1 MNRNLK
7 IFSRLIL
14 LALFGAFFLFFSWR
28 DQKVP
33 DPIKKVSVATEAK
46 PKADDPNLQ
55 EPKKDAP
62 ESPGTTSLPGATTPN
77 TQPSFVKA
85 DGSPL
90 PNVIYLNAGPIDT
103 DLPGTK
109 ARRQPLAYFSGKQL
123 QLIQWN
129 GPVQAGWMEELK
141 RLGVEIVDYIP
152 ENAYLVYGDWK
163 VLSAMQK
170 KMADMNYVRWEGSY
184 RATDKIQPNAVSED
198 GKTAASRPEPEL
210 FSIQMVLNPKANAET
225 LKKIEQMQLASPLK
239 QGASGNYYNIVAK
252 LPPAQIA
259 SLADQPDII
268 SIGPYQTPG
277 KRDERQCIIMT
288 GQLTNSGP
296 TGPGYMTWLANR
308 GFTQAQFDASG
319 LVVDV
324 TDSPIDNGTT
334 NVNHFA
340 LYKDGTITNN
350 SPSRVVYTRLEG
362 TANTGSV
369 TQAKDGHGNINAHII
384 AGQVNLG
391 GTPHVDSSGYRYGMG
406 VAPYVKVGGSIIF
419 DVNNFTSPNYDNLA
433 ARAYRDG
440 ARVSGNS
447 WGADTAGAYD
457 ADAQNYDRL
466 VRDAQPSGSAVA
478 TAGNQQ
484 MTFVFAAGNAGS
496 GASTVGSP
504 GTAKNVI
511 TAGASENVHPFGGSD
526 SSGVSDTG
534 ANSAN
539 DVIDFSSRGP
549 CADQRK
555 KPDIMAPGTHVTGGV
570 PQAVK
575 TMSGTGAKLA
585 IFDGSGVSGGV
596 NSIYFPSADQQ
607 FYTASSGTSHSTP
620 AVAGAAALVYQW
632 FINKGWASTTNPV
645 SPAMVKAYLMNSSRY
660 MTGVFANDNLYS
672 NNQGMGMVN
681 LDTSFDTTPRL
692 LRDQMSADLFTASG
706 QSRTWSGI
714 IASSSKPVRITVA
727 WTDAPGSTTGNAY
740 KNNLDLTVTV
750 NGTTYK
756 GNVFTGANSTTG
768 GTADVRNN
776 VESVFL
782 PVGTTGNV
790 TVTVTATNINSDGVP
805 NVGTTLDQDFAL
817 VAYNFS
823 ESQAAAVV
831 GAGSTLVAEESDS
844 TNNALDPQERVTVTF
859 NLRNV
864 GNLATTNLTATL
876 LQTNGVTPVT
886 TNSVVY
892 GALSTNGA
900 IVARNFDFIGNG
912 DCGSV
917 VTAVLALQDGT
928 NNLGTASF
936 DFFLGTFSSVT
947 ATNTNAAA
955 ITIRDTNSAT
965 PYPSSINISGRT
977 GTISKV
983 TVTIPAFSHTYSS
996 DVNMVLVSPS
1006 GKKVALMGGVGG
1018 STKATN
1024 LVVSFDD
1031 AGSGPIGTSLTSG
1044 TYQPSGTVST
1054 MPTGAPVGP
1063 YASRLSECNGDSAN
1077 GIWSLYVSD
1086 KAGSDT
1092 GSIGQGWRIAITT
1105 GQWSCLGVNQPP
1117 TVTLNSPA
1125 DGSAM
1130 LAGQS
1135 VNLSATASD
1144 LAADGTAGIIKQVE
1158 FFEGTNRIATGNLA
1172 SGPSATYTAAWS
1184 PSSPGP
1190 YVLTAKATDSEDLFA
1205 SSASVNLGVL
1215 SGDGKPVISSFAPT
1229 SGAPDSV
1236 VVISGSNFAGVSA
1249 VRFNGLAAASFSID
1263 STAQITAIVPA
1274 AATTGPISVVN
1285 TFGTGTSLVTFT
1297 ILQSPVLISQVYGAG
1312 GSSGAS
1318 RRNDYVELYNRS
1330 GSTQSLSNW
1339 TVQYASASGTS
1350 WTAIPL
1356 SGSLAPGRYYLLQLS
1371 SSGTSGSTLPTPDG
1385 TGSIN
1390 ISASVGK
1397 VALRSS
1403 ATAFTGNTPIGQ
1415 TGLEDLVGYGTSASA
1430 FEGAGAAPT
1439 PSTTTAIF
1447 RAGAGATDT
1456 QNNNSDFA
1464 AASSSPRNSS
1474 SGSALA
1480 PVITSTNTAS
1490 GTVGQSFT
1498 YTINAT
1504 NSPISF
1510 GATGLPANLLVDTA
1524 TGLISGTPSTAGTT
1538 AVTISASNSVG
1549 VGSTNL
1555 TITIMSSGGG
1565 GTANTIF
1572 SENMGTP
1579 PSTTTIA
1586 GNTFQNSGILSF
1598 SGTGDVR
1605 NNTFSSGYTDAS
1617 GGGNVFITST
1627 ANTVFEISGINTT
1640 GYSNLV
1646 LSLGHHKNTTAGNN
1660 ELVVEVSADGT
1671 NYSPLSYARP
1681 TGTGTAI
1688 WLLVTPTGTIPPTA
1702 NLRIRFSQTST
1713 STQFRIDD
1721 VKLTGVAA
1729 ASPSISAI
1737 GTLAAVSTIYGTA
1750 STNTTSFTLSG
1761 SNLAAGIT
1769 VAPPAGFQLSATN
1782 TNNFAGGGSSII
1794 VGSGGTVSNTP
1805 VYLRLAAGTSVGTY
1819 AGNVVCNSTGA
1830 VGASLAVPTSE
1841 VFPKALTITAS
1852 NRSKP
1857 FGTTLNLGPGQ
1868 TAFSSTGLVGDE
1880 TVGLVT
1886 LSASGGTAANDPM
1899 DVYLLSP
1906 SEATGGTFSPSNY
1919 SITYR
1924 QGQLTVTGVPFSSS
1938 TPSADSDGNGLS
1950 NLMEYYMGIS
1960 AESPLSGPPVT
1971 VSNSGTTISMT
1982 YRRYKGLDGVQGTVE
1997 HIGNLTAT
2005 NWDTNGVIVQQ
2016 VVNRGTYEEVTA
2028 TVTNAPGE
2036 TKKFM
2041 RLRVTTP

>member
-1 MNRNLK
+1 MLV
-7 IFSRLIL
+7 L
-14 LALFGAFFLFFSWR
+14 LLGGFLFLSEKKGGGTPIGKR
-28 DQKVP
+28 LSSPTEQAGSESSGTSEPTATAQTPTPSGRASSTTAATNPPKVEETGDDQ
-33 DPIKKVSVATEAK
+33 
-46 PKADDPNLQ
+46 PKA
-55 EPKKDAP
+55 
-62 ESPGTTSLPGATTPN
+62 
-77 TQPSFVKA
+77 
-85 DGSPL
+85 
-90 PNVIYLNAGPIDT
+90 NVIYLNAGRIDT
-103 DLPGTK
+103 DLPTTK
-109 ARRQPLAYFSGKQL
+109 ARRQPLAYFPGKRM
-123 QLIQWN
+123 QLIQWT
-129 GPVQAGWMEELK
+129 GPVQPGWVEELK
-141 RLGVEIVDYIP
+141 KLGVEIIDYIP
-152 ENAYLVYGDWK
+152 ENAYLVYGDWN

-170 KMADMNYVRWEGSY
+170 RMADKNYVRWEGSY
-184 RATDKIQPNAVSED
+184 RPQDKIQPNALAAD
-198 GKTAASRPEPEL
+198 GSNGPANRPEPEL

-225 LKKIEQMQLASPLK
+225 LKKIEQLQLATPVK
-239 QGASGNYYNIVAK
+239 QGASGIYYNIVAK

-259 SLADQPDII
+259 SLAEQPDII
-268 SIGPYQTPG
+268 SIGPYETPQ

-288 GQLTNSGP
+288 GQLTNNGP
-296 TGPGYMTWLANR
+296 TGPGYLIWLANR

-340 LYKDGTITNN
+340 LYKDGTITN

-362 TANTGSV
+362 TPSTGSV
-369 TQAKDGHGNINAHII
+369 TSAQDGHGNINAHII
-384 AGQVNLG
+384 AGQVNLTG
-391 GTPHVDSSGYRYGMG
+391 SPHVDSSGYRYGMG
-406 VAPYVKVGGSIIF
+406 VAPFVKVGGSIIF

-526 SSGVSDTG
+526 SSGVSDSG

-575 TMSGTGAKLA
+575 TMSGTGTKLA

-596 NSIYFPSADQQ
+596 NSFYFPSAGQQ

-632 FINKGWASTTNPV
+632 FINKGWAAATNPV
-645 SPAMVKAYLMNSSRY
+645 SPAMIKAYLINASRY
-660 MTGVFANDNLYS
+660 MTGVSANDNLYS
-672 NNQGMGMVN
+672 NSQGMGVVN
-681 LDTSFDTTPRL
+681 LDTSFDATPRL

-706 QSRTWSGI
+706 QSRTWTGI
-714 IASSSKPVRITVA
+714 IVSSSKPVRITVA

-740 KNNLDLTVTV
+740 KNNLDLTVTI

-782 PVGTTGNV
+782 PAGTTGSV
-790 TVTVTATNINSDGVP
+790 TITVAATNINSDGVP
-805 NVGTTLDQDFAL
+805 NVGTALDQDFAL

-831 GAGSTLVAEESDS
+831 GAGSTLVVEESDS
-844 TNNALDPQERVTVTF
+844 INNALDPQERVTVAF
-859 NLRNV
+859 NLKNV

-876 LQTNGVTPVT
+876 LQTNGITPVT
-886 TNSVVY
+886 TNPVVY
-892 GALSTNGA
+892 GALSLNGA
-900 IVARNFDFIGNG
+900 LVARNFDFIGNG

-936 DFFLGTFSSVT
+936 EFFLGTFSSVT
-947 ATNTNAAA
+947 ATNTNAAS

-965 PYPSSINISGRT
+965 PYPASINVSGRT

-1054 MPTGAPVGP
+1054 MPTGGPVGP
-1063 YASRLSECNGDSAN
+1063 YASRLSEFNGDSAN

-1086 KAGSDT
+1086 KAASDT
-1092 GSIGQGWRIAITT
+1092 GSMAQGWRIAITT
-1105 GQWSCLGVNQPP
+1105 GQWTCLGVNQPP
-1117 TVTLNSPA
+1117 TVTLDAPA
-1125 DGSAM
+1125 DGSAV
-1130 LAGQS
+1130 LAGQT

-1144 LAADGTAGIIKQVE
+1144 LAADGTAGVISKVE
-1158 FFEGTNRIATGNLA
+1158 FFEGSNLIATNT
-1172 SGPSATYTAAWS
+1172 SAPYTATWT
-1184 PSSPGP
+1184 PTLPGS
-1190 YVLTAKATDSEDLFA
+1190 YVLTAKATDSESLA
-1205 SSASVNLGVL
+1205 TTSSPVTVGVL
-1215 SGDGKPVISSFAPT
+1215 AGDGKPVISSFAPT

-1249 VRFNGLAAASFSID
+1249 VRFNGLAAASFTLD
-1263 STAQITAIVPA
+1263 STTQITAIVPA

-1285 TFGTGTSLVTFT
+1285 TFGTGTSGGSFT

-1312 GSSGAS
+1312 GDSGAS

-1350 WTAIPL
+1350 WTTIPL
-1356 SGSLAPGRYYLLQLS
+1356 SGSLAPGRYYLVQLA
-1371 SSGTSGSTLPTPDG
+1371 SSGTAGSTLPTPDG

-1390 ISASVGK
+1390 ISATRGK

-1403 ATAFTGNTPIGQ
+1403 ATAFTGSTPVGQ
-1415 TGLEDLVGYGTSASA
+1415 TGLEDLVGYGTSADA
-1430 FEGAGAAPT
+1430 FEGAGAAPA

-1456 QNNNSDFA
+1456 QNNNSDFT
-1464 AASSSPRNSS
+1464 AASSNPRNSS
-1474 SGSALA
+1474 SGTALV

-1490 GTVGQSFT
+1490 GTVGQTFT
-1498 YTINAT
+1498 YTITAM
-1504 NSPISF
+1504 NSPTSF
-1510 GATGLPANLLVDTA
+1510 GATGLPF
-1524 TGLISGTPSTAGTT
+1524 GLSVISSNGIISGTPTAAGTT
-1538 AVTISASNSVG
+1538 TATISASNSVG

-1555 TITIMSSGGG
+1555 TITILPSGGG
-1565 GTANTIF
+1565 RGSDQYDFLGEYGRSDQRQHCHRYLCYRNRPRHF
-1572 SENMGTP
+1572 PEQGR
-1579 PSTTTIA
+1579 
-1586 GNTFQNSGILSF
+1586 F
-1598 SGTGDVR
+1598 DVR
-1605 NNTFSSGYTDAS
+1605 SRRASQS
-1617 GGGNVFITST
+1617 GGCARYHRLHQFGRIWWRKYLVHGNFRCSRFLHRGNQRVF
-1627 ANTVFEISGINTT
+1627 
-1640 GYSNLV
+1640 L
-1646 LSLGHHKNTTAGNN
+1646 HR
-1660 ELVVEVSADGT
+1660 AD
-1671 NYSPLSYARP
+1671 A
-1681 TGTGTAI
+1681 
-1688 WLLVTPTGTIPPTA
+1688 
-1702 NLRIRFSQTST
+1702 Q
-1713 STQFRIDD
+1713 
-1721 VKLTGVAA
+1721 
-1729 ASPSISAI
+1729 
-1737 GTLAAVSTIYGTA
+1737 
-1750 STNTTSFTLSG
+1750 
-1761 SNLAAGIT
+1761 
-1769 VAPPAGFQLSATN
+1769 
-1782 TNNFAGGGSSII
+1782 
-1794 VGSGGTVSNTP
+1794 
-1805 VYLRLAAGTSVGTY
+1805 LRL
-1819 AGNVVCNSTGA
+1819 
-1830 VGASLAVPTSE
+1830 LQE
-1841 VFPKALTITAS
+1841 
-1852 NRSKP
+1852 
-1857 FGTTLNLGPGQ
+1857 
-1868 TAFSSTGLVGDE
+1868 
-1880 TVGLVT
+1880 
-1886 LSASGGTAANDPM
+1886 
-1899 DVYLLSP
+1899 
-1906 SEATGGTFSPSNY
+1906 
-1919 SITYR
+1919 
-1924 QGQLTVTGVPFSSS
+1924 
-1938 TPSADSDGNGLS
+1938 
-1950 NLMEYYMGIS
+1950 
-1960 AESPLSGPPVT
+1960 
-1971 VSNSGTTISMT
+1971 
-1982 YRRYKGLDGVQGTVE
+1982 
-1997 HIGNLTAT
+1997 
-2005 NWDTNGVIVQQ
+2005 
-2016 VVNRGTYEEVTA
+2016 
-2028 TVTNAPGE
+2028 
-2036 TKKFM
+2036 
-2041 RLRVTTP
+2041 

>member
-1 MNRNLK
+1 MKNKNIKSLVRNVLLL
-7 IFSRLIL
+7 IVGTIL
-14 LALFGAFFLFFSWR
+14 LVGILFLISGRSGEDFFERKKTASDFSQGEISEKGGANASSPHNSPAPIIAQSNSVMTSNSYSVKDVR
-28 DQKVP
+28 NDQ
-33 DPIKKVSVATEAK
+33 
-46 PKADDPNLQ
+46 PK
-55 EPKKDAP
+55 
-62 ESPGTTSLPGATTPN
+62 
-77 TQPSFVKA
+77 
-85 DGSPL
+85 

-109 ARRQPLAYFSGKQL
+109 ARRQPLAYFSGKRL
-123 QLIQWN
+123 QLIQWR
-129 GPVQAGWMEELK
+129 GAVQPSWIAELN

-170 KMADMNYVRWEGSY
+170 RMADKDYVRWEGMY
-184 RATDKIQPNAVSED
+184 RATDKIQPGALEVSREEPDLFAV
-198 GKTAASRPEPEL
+198 
-210 FSIQMVLNPKANAET
+210 QMVLNPQSNPET
-225 LKKIEQMQLASPLK
+225 LKTIRSLQISETIKEEPAGK
-239 QGASGNYYNIVAK
+239 YYNVITRLPPEEIAK
-252 LPPAQIA
+252 LAER
-259 SLADQPDII
+259 PDII
-268 SIGPYQTPG
+268 SIGPYATP
-277 KRDERQCIIMT
+277 KMFCERQAIIMAS
-288 GQLTNSGP
+288 QLNGNVP
-296 TGPGYMTWLANR
+296 MLGAGYLNWLAGK

-324 TDSPIDNGTT
+324 TDSPIDNGT
-334 NVNHFA
+334 VSPNHFA
-340 LYKDGTITNN
+340 LYKDGTIVNN
-350 SPSRVVYTRLEG
+350 SPSRVVYSRLEG

-369 TQAKDGHGNINAHII
+369 TQAQDGHGNLDAHII
-384 AGQVNLG
+384 GGQVNLN
-391 GTPHVDSSGYRYGMG
+391 TFPHVDSSGYHFGMG
-406 VAPYVKVGGSIIF
+406 ICPFVKLGGSIIF
-419 DVNNFTSPNYDNLA
+419 DTSRFTSPNYDNLA

-447 WGADTAGAYD
+447 WGADTAGGYD
-457 ADAQNYDRL
+457 VDAQNYDRL

-596 NSIYFPSADQQ
+596 NSIYFPSAGQQ

-645 SPAMVKAYLMNSSRY
+645 SPAMVKAYLMNASRY

-864 GNLATTNLTATL
+864 GNMATTNLTATL

-1063 YASRLSECNGDSAN
+1063 YASRLSEFNGDSAN

-1086 KAGSDT
+1086 KAGGDT

-1125 DGSAM
+1125 DGSAV

-1144 LAADGTAGIIKQVE
+1144 LAADGTAGIIKQVD

-1205 SSASVNLGVL
+1205 SSAPVNLGVL

-1263 STAQITAIVPA
+1263 STTQITAIVPA

-1312 GSSGAS
+1312 GSSGAG

-1339 TVQYASASGTS
+1339 TVQYAKDNGTS

-1356 SGSLAPGRYYLLQLS
+1356 SGSLAPGRYYLLQLA
-1371 SSGTSGSTLPTPDG
+1371 SSGTAGSTLPTPDG

-1390 ISASVGK
+1390 ISASTGK
-1397 VALRSS
+1397 MALRSS
-1403 ATAFTGNTPIGQ
+1403 ATVFTGSTPIGQ

-1464 AASSSPRNSS
+1464 AASSNPRNSS

-1498 YTINAT
+1498 YTITAT
-1504 NSPISF
+1504 NSPTSF

-1524 TGLISGTPSTAGTT
+1524 TGLISGTPSTAGTST
-1538 AVTISASNSVG
+1538 VTISATNSAG
-1549 VGSTNL
+1549 TDTKTLIL
-1555 TITIMSSGGG
+1555 TVSSSGGG
-1565 GTANTIF
+1565 GSELFREDFASITTGNSTNTAG
-1572 SENMGTP
+1572 SSSP
-1579 PSTTTIA
+1579 WS
-1586 GNTFQNSGILSF
+1586 GNTNFTSVSDAYQAGGAVRLGASANSG
-1598 SGTGDVR
+1598 
-1605 NNTFSSGYTDAS
+1605 
-1617 GGGNVFITST
+1617 FITSRVI
-1627 ANTVFEISGINTT
+1627 NLSSNSGSFTVTYKVKGWTTSEGNIRVTVGSVSQTNSYVAVMADAFETKTLNFTNGTTNSMVKFETTSKRAFIDDVVVNSSAPPSPTVSAIGPLSAVSTTYGSASSAIPFTVSGQNLTNGIIVTPPLGFEVSQTSGGTT
-1640 GYSNLV
+1640 GYAA
-1646 LSLGHHKNTTAGNN
+1646 T
-1660 ELVVEVSADGT
+1660 
-1671 NYSPLSYARP
+1671 
-1681 TGTGTAI
+1681 
-1688 WLLVTPTGTIPPTA
+1688 
-1702 NLRIRFSQTST
+1702 QT
-1713 STQFRIDD
+1713 
-1721 VKLTGVAA
+1721 V
-1729 ASPSISAI
+1729 
-1737 GTLAAVSTIYGTA
+1737 
-1750 STNTTSFTLSG
+1750 
-1761 SNLAAGIT
+1761 
-1769 VAPPAGFQLSATN
+1769 
-1782 TNNFAGGGSSII
+1782 GGA
-1794 VGSGGTVSNTP
+1794 GTVTATT

-1819 AGNVVCNSTGA
+1819 AGNVVCNSADAAG
-1830 VGASLAVPTSE
+1830 VSLAVPSSE
-1841 VFPKALTITAS
+1841 VLAKALTITVS

-1857 FGTTLNLGPGQ
+1857 FGTTLSLGPGQ
-1868 TAFSSTGLVGDE
+1868 NGFSSTGLEGGQ
-1880 TVGLVT
+1880 TIGSVT
-1886 LSASGGTAANDPM
+1886 LSANGGTAANDPM

-2005 NWDTNGVIVQQ
+2005 NWDTNGVTVKQ
-2016 VVNRGTYEEVTA
+2016 VVDRGTYEEVTVEVALA
-2028 TVTNAPGE
+2028 TGSTRM
-2036 TKKFM
+2036 FM
-2041 RLRVTTP
+2041 RLRVTQP